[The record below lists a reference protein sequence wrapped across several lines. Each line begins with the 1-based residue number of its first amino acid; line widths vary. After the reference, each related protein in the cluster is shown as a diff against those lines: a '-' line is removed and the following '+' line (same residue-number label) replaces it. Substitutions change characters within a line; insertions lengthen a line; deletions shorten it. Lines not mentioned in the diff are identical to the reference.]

1 MKRKLGNYLAAA
13 FFLNVFAIMS
23 VGGVCI
29 LMVNDMVD
37 NINSLEEES
46 GNIDQIYRLNNTVQK
61 AILMV
66 HNSIIEFDNKDRS
79 EVVAMLNNAE
89 KKLQLYRAH
98 EQHERSPHSNEEI
111 LFIDKILDNFMW
123 IHKTLNLIYDDLA
136 IADIGYED
144 GFKKLESYGFNING
158 LIQSINDVHFEK
170 VSGLVTE
177 SYNKMYFILVLYLAS
192 SLVGILA
199 SCVGYVVLRRH
210 TIKPIINLATATEK
224 VSAGDLGVRVEANS
238 HTEIGTLYNAF
249 NLMTERLERHERK
262 REDFR
267 RTLERMVKA
276 RTRDLQQSEESLRET
291 QSELVRMEKIATL
304 GQIATSVNHEIK
316 TPLNVLS
323 MNLQLLIRKINKCP
337 IEEDK
342 AKQGMIQTTEII
354 NNEISRINE
363 IIDEFVKYARF
374 PPPDITEKK
383 INTII
388 EHLADML
395 AQNAKE
401 SEVNIEV
408 SLNETLGSFPVDEKK
423 LIQALLNLCMNA
435 IQAMPYGGSLRLE
448 TKKVGP
454 CAQINIVDTGP
465 GISEEDLEH
474 IFDPF
479 FTKKE
484 GGLGFGLAIVQRII
498 EDHQGAISCR
508 SEVGKGTDFEII
520 LPPHPGSICK
530 DFT

>member
-1 MKRKLGNYLAAA
+1 MKRKLGSYLAVA

-46 GNIDQIYRLNNTVQK
+46 GNIDQIYRLNNMVQK
-61 AILMV
+61 SISMV
-66 HNSIIEFDNKDRS
+66 HNSIVEFEQATRS
-79 EVVAMLNNAE
+79 EVVTILDSVDKE
-89 KKLQLYRAH
+89 LQLYKAH
-98 EQHERSPHSNEEI
+98 EHHLNSSYANEEI
-111 LFIDKILDNFMW
+111 LLIDKILDNLIGMRKALD
-123 IHKTLNLIYDDLA
+123 IIYDDLA
-136 IADIGYED
+136 IADLGYEE
-144 GFKKLESYGFNING
+144 GFKKLESYGYNIHN

-192 SLVGILA
+192 SLIGILA

-224 VSAGDLGVRVEANS
+224 VSAGDLGVRVDVNS
-238 HTEIGTLYNAF
+238 DTEMGTLYNAF

-267 RTLERMVKA
+267 KTLELMVKA
-276 RTRDLQQSEESLRET
+276 RTRDLQKSEESLRKT

-304 GQIATSVNHEIK
+304 GQIATTVNHEIK

-323 MNLQLLIRKINKCP
+323 MNLQLLIRKINKCS
-337 IEEDK
+337 IEEE
-342 AKQGMIQTTEII
+342 KQGMIATTELI

-374 PPPDITEKK
+374 PPPDISEKK

-388 EHLADML
+388 EHIADMIT
-395 AQNAKE
+395 QNARE
-401 SEVNIEV
+401 SNVTIDV
-408 SLNETLGSFPVDEKK
+408 SLDNQLESFPVDEKK
-423 LIQALLNLCMNA
+423 LIQALLNLCVNA

-448 TKKVGP
+448 TKRAGS
-454 CAQINIVDTGP
+454 CAQINIIDTGP
-465 GISEEDLEH
+465 GISGKDLEH

-484 GGLGFGLAIVQRII
+484 GGLGFGLAIVQRIV
-498 EDHQGAISCR
+498 EDHQGAITCR

-520 LPPHPGSICK
+520 LPIQPGNICK
-530 DFT
+530 TFI

>member
-1 MKRKLGNYLAAA
+1 MIRKLGSYLAAA

-37 NINSLEEES
+37 NITSLEEES
-46 GNIDQIYRLNNTVQK
+46 GNIDRIYRLNNTVQK

-66 HNSIIEFDNKDRS
+66 HNSIIEFDPANRP
-79 EVVAMLNNAE
+79 EVVEMLNRAE
-89 KKLQLYRAH
+89 KKLQLYKAH
-98 EQHERSPHSNEEI
+98 EQHMPSPHANEEI
-111 LFIDKILDNFMW
+111 LFIDKILDNLVWM
-123 IHKTLNLIYDDLA
+123 HKTLNIIYNDLA
-136 IADIGYED
+136 IADLGYED
-144 GFKKLESYGFNING
+144 GFKKLESYGFNINS

-170 VSGLVTE
+170 VGGLVRE

-210 TIKPIINLATATEK
+210 TIKPIINLATATQK
-224 VSAGDLGVRVEANS
+224 VSAGDLGVRVEARS
-238 HTEIGTLYNAF
+238 DTEIGTLYNAF
-249 NLMTERLERHERK
+249 NLMTERLEKHERK

-267 RTLERMVKA
+267 RTLEKMVKA
-276 RTRDLQQSEESLRET
+276 RTRDLQQSEESLRKT

-304 GQIATSVNHEIK
+304 GQIATTVNHEIK
-316 TPLNVLS
+316 TPLNALS

-337 IEEDK
+337 IGEDK

-374 PPPDITEKK
+374 PPPNFIEKK

-388 EHLADML
+388 EHIADMI

-401 SEVNIEV
+401 SEVKIEV
-408 SLNETLGSFPVDEKK
+408 FLDEALASFPVDEKK

-435 IQAMPYGGSLRLE
+435 LQAMPYGGSLKLK
-448 TKKVGP
+448 TKKAGS
-454 CAQINIVDTGP
+454 CAQVNIIDTGP
-465 GISEEDLEH
+465 GISEEDLRH

-479 FTKKE
+479 FTTKE

-508 SEVGKGTDFEII
+508 SEIGKGTNFEII
-520 LPPHPGSICK
+520 LPLHPGNLCK